1 MKLNRTIAMV
11 AVAGT
16 SLLSIAAQ
24 SSPANNQAPSGTA
37 QPAAKGQVQ
46 AKTQAEYEAYQA
58 IKSKAQTPEDF
69 EKAVDD
75 FAAKFPD
82 SNLCVVLYRG
92 VMKSFQQADNADK
105 MMAAGL
111 KVLTL
116 DKDDPEALIVVAE
129 IQEEHTSA
137 MDLDREERMD
147 QAVANAQ
154 HALQTIDTDL
164 SAPPGTQ
171 PARLEAYKK
180 YLRST
185 ALAIVGTI
193 QYKRAQYADAEGTLR
208 KAIEAD
214 AANPDAVVVLRLALA
229 LDQQKKYQDALQ
241 QASRAVDLTKE
252 DTDAGK
258 SARSERDRLVIETG
272 GNNTPASNPPVNNAP
287 VNGTP
292 ASAVPP
298 SATAPAPGGAPQTDA
313 PQNRSPQTSTSPSH

>member
-1 MKLNRTIAMV
+1 MKLKRTIAII

-16 SLLSIAAQ
+16 SLLSATAQ
-24 SSPANNQAPSGTA
+24 SAPAKDQAPSGTA
-37 QPAAKGQVQ
+37 QPASKGQVQ
-46 AKTQAEYEAYQA
+46 AKTQAEYDAYQA
-58 IKSKAQTPEDF
+58 IKSKAQTPDEF

-82 SNLCVVLYRG
+82 SNLRVVLYRG

-111 KVLTL
+111 KVLTI

-164 SAPPGTQ
+164 SAPAGT
-171 PARLEAYKK
+171 PPDRLEAYKK

-193 QYKRAQYADAEGTLR
+193 QYKRAQYADAEGMLR
-208 KAIEAD
+208 KAIDAD

-241 QASRAVDLTKE
+241 QANRAVDLTKE
-252 DTDAGK
+252 DTDAGR
-258 SARSERDRLVIETG
+258 SARSERDRLVVETG
-272 GNNTPASNPPVNNAP
+272 GNNTPASNPPVNDA
-287 VNGTP
+287 P
-292 ASAVPP
+292 ASNPPLKPPASVVPPP
-298 SATAPAPGGAPQTDA
+298 SATAPVNAPPTAP
-313 PQNRSPQTSTSPSH
+313 PQSSASPSH

>member
-1 MKLNRTIAMV
+1 MKLKRTIAII
-11 AVAGT
+11 AVAGS
-16 SLLSIAAQ
+16 SLLSAAAQ
-24 SSPANNQAPSGTA
+24 SAPAKDQAPSETT
-37 QPAAKGQVQ
+37 QPASKGQVQ

-58 IKSKAQTPEDF
+58 IKNKAQTPDEF

-75 FAAKFPD
+75 FAVKFPD
-82 SNLCVVLYRG
+82 SNLRVVLYRG

-111 KVLTL
+111 KVLSI

-129 IQEEHTSA
+129 IQEEHTGA

-147 QAVANAQ
+147 QAMANAQ

-164 SAPPGTQ
+164 SAPAGT
-171 PARLEAYKK
+171 PADRLEAYKK

-193 QYKRAQYADAEGTLR
+193 QYKRAQYADAEGMLR
-208 KAIEAD
+208 KAIDAD

-241 QASRAVDLTKE
+241 QANRAVDLTKE

-272 GNNTPASNPPVNNAP
+272 GNNTPATNPPVNNP
-287 VNGTP
+287 P
-292 ASAVPP
+292 ASNPPATVAPP
-298 SATAPAPGGAPQTDA
+298 SATVPVNV
-313 PQNRSPQTSTSPSH
+313 PQNTPPQTSASPSH

>member
-1 MKLNRTIAMV
+1 MKLKRTIAV
-11 AVAGT
+11 IAVAGS
-16 SLLSIAAQ
+16 SLLSATAQ
-24 SSPANNQAPSGTA
+24 SAPAKDQAPSATA
-37 QPAAKGQVQ
+37 QPAGKGQVQ

-58 IKSKAQTPEDF
+58 IKSKAQTPDEF

-75 FAAKFPD
+75 FAVKFPD
-82 SNLCVVLYRG
+82 SNLRVVLYRG

-111 KVLTL
+111 KVLSI

-129 IQEEHTSA
+129 IQEEHTGA

-164 SAPPGTQ
+164 SAPAGT
-171 PARLEAYKK
+171 PADRLEAYKK

-193 QYKRAQYADAEGTLR
+193 QYKRAQYADAEGMLR
-208 KAIEAD
+208 KAIDAD

-241 QASRAVDLTKE
+241 QANRAVDLTKE

-287 VNGTP
+287 GSNAP
-292 ASAVPP
+292 ASVAPP
-298 SATAPAPGGAPQTDA
+298 SSTAPVNV
-313 PQNRSPQTSTSPSH
+313 PQNTPPQTSASPSH

>member
-1 MKLNRTIAMV
+1 MGLKRKIAIVITAMMV
-11 AVAGT
+11 AGDSLPTAAAQGT
-16 SLLSIAAQ
+16 PTTEQTQAVAAQ
-24 SSPANNQAPSGTA
+24 SPG
-37 QPAAKGQVQ
+37 KGQVQ

-58 IKSKAQTPEDF
+58 IKSKAQTAEEF

-82 SNLCVVLYRG
+82 SNLRVVLYRG

-111 KVLTL
+111 KVLGI

-164 SAPPGTQ
+164 SAPAGT
-171 PARLEAYKK
+171 PADRLEAYKK

-193 QYKRAQYADAEGTLR
+193 QYKRAQYAEAEGTLR
-208 KAIEAD
+208 KAIDAD

-229 LDQQKKYQDALQ
+229 LDQEQKYQDALQ
-241 QASRAVDLTKE
+241 QAKRAVDLTKE

-258 SARSERDRLVIETG
+258 SARTERDRLVVQTG
-272 GNNTPASNPPVNNAP
+272 GNNTPENAAPGNAAPASVTAP
-287 VNGTP
+287 VNTP
-292 ASAVPP
+292 QVA
-298 SATAPAPGGAPQTDA
+298 Q
-313 PQNRSPQTSTSPSH
+313 PQTSTSPSH

>member
-1 MKLNRTIAMV
+1 MKAKRTIAII
-11 AVAGT
+11 AVAGS
-16 SLLSIAAQ
+16 SLLSAAAQ
-24 SSPANNQAPSGTA
+24 SPPAKDQAPPATA
-37 QPAAKGQVQ
+37 QPASKGQVQ

-58 IKSKAQTPEDF
+58 IKSKAQTPDEF

-82 SNLCVVLYRG
+82 SNLRVVLYRG

-111 KVLTL
+111 KVLSI

-164 SAPPGTQ
+164 SAPAGT
-171 PARLEAYKK
+171 PPDRLDAYKK

-208 KAIEAD
+208 KAIDAD
-214 AANPDAVVVLRLALA
+214 SANPDAVVVLRLALA
-229 LDQQKKYQDALQ
+229 LDQQQKYQDALE
-241 QASRAVDLTKE
+241 QAKRAVELTKE

-272 GNNTPASNPPVNNAP
+272 GNNTPASSPPESNPPVNN
-287 VNGTP
+287 VP
-292 ASAVPP
+292 ASKPPATVAPP
-298 SATAPAPGGAPQTDA
+298 SATAPVNAPQTT
-313 PQNRSPQTSTSPSH
+313 PPQTSASPSH

>member
-1 MKLNRTIAMV
+1 MGLKRKIAIVIMASATIPIM
-11 AVAGT
+11 AGDSAAQGT
-16 SLLSIAAQ
+16 PATQQTPAGAAQ
-24 SSPANNQAPSGTA
+24 SAG
-37 QPAAKGQVQ
+37 KGQVQ

-58 IKSKAQTPEDF
+58 IKSKAQTPEEF

-75 FAAKFPD
+75 FAVKFPD
-82 SNLCVVLYRG
+82 SNLRVVLYRG
-92 VMKSFQQADNADK
+92 VMKSFQQADNPDK

-111 KVLTL
+111 KVLGI

-137 MDLDREERMD
+137 MDLDRAERMD

-164 SAPPGTQ
+164 SAPAGT
-171 PARLEAYKK
+171 PADRLEAYKK

-193 QYKRAQYADAEGTLR
+193 QYKRAQYAEAEGTLR
-208 KAIEAD
+208 QAIDAD

-229 LDQQKKYQDALQ
+229 LDQEQKYQDALQ
-241 QASRAVDLTKE
+241 QAKRAVDLTQE

-258 SARSERDRLVIETG
+258 SARTERDRLVVQTG
-272 GNNTPASNPPVNNAP
+272 GNNTPENSAPANAAPGSAAPASVTAP
-287 VNGTP
+287 VNTP
-292 ASAVPP
+292 QVA
-298 SATAPAPGGAPQTDA
+298 Q
-313 PQNRSPQTSTSPSH
+313 PQTSTSPSH

>member
-1 MKLNRTIAMV
+1 MKLNRTTAIIV
-11 AVAGT
+11 VAGS
-16 SLLSIAAQ
+16 SLLSAAAQ
-24 SSPANNQAPSGTA
+24 SAPGKDQAASGTA
-37 QPAAKGQVQ
+37 QATGKSQVQ
-46 AKTQAEYEAYQA
+46 AKNQAEYDAYQA
-58 IKSKAQTPEDF
+58 IKSKAQTPDEF

-82 SNLCVVLYRG
+82 SNLRVVLYRG

-105 MMAAGL
+105 MMTAGL
-111 KVLTL
+111 KVLTI

-129 IQEEHTSA
+129 IQEEHTST

-164 SAPPGTQ
+164 WAPAGTQ
-171 PARLEAYKK
+171 PERLEAYKK

-193 QYKRAQYADAEGTLR
+193 QYKRAQYPDAEGTLR
-208 KAIEAD
+208 KAIDAD

-241 QASRAVDLTKE
+241 QANRAVDLTKE
-252 DTDAGK
+252 DTEAGK

-287 VNGTP
+287 VDNAP
-292 ASAVPP
+292 LNNAPPSAAPP
-298 SATAPAPGGAPQTDA
+298 SATAPVNV
-313 PQNRSPQTSTSPSH
+313 PQNAPPQSSASPSH

>member
-1 MKLNRTIAMV
+1 MGLKRKIAIAIIAMM
-11 AVAGT
+11 AAGD
-16 SLLSIAAQ
+16 SLPAAASQGTPATEQTPAAAAQ
-24 SSPANNQAPSGTA
+24 SAG
-37 QPAAKGQVQ
+37 KGQVQ

-58 IKSKAQTPEDF
+58 IKSKAQTPEEF

-82 SNLCVVLYRG
+82 SNLRVVLYRG

-111 KVLTL
+111 KVLGI

-129 IQEEHTSA
+129 IQEEHTTA

-164 SAPPGTQ
+164 SAPAGT
-171 PARLEAYKK
+171 PADRLEAYKK

-193 QYKRAQYADAEGTLR
+193 QYKRAQYPDAEGTLR
-208 KAIEAD
+208 KAIDAD

-229 LDQQKKYQDALQ
+229 LDQEQKYQDALQ
-241 QASRAVDLTKE
+241 QAKRAVDLTKE

-258 SARSERDRLVIETG
+258 SARTERDRLVVQTG
-272 GNNTPASNPPVNNAP
+272 GNNTPENSAPANAAPASVTAP
-287 VNGTP
+287 VNTP
-292 ASAVPP
+292 QVA
-298 SATAPAPGGAPQTDA
+298 Q
-313 PQNRSPQTSTSPSH
+313 PQTSTSPSH